1 MQEFQM
7 PSVIEC
13 NIETLTD
20 RYGQFIAQPL
30 ERGWGIT
37 LGNALRRALLSSIEG
52 SAITSVRIE
61 GVLHEFTPI
70 PGVTED
76 VADILLNL
84 KSVQFIQ
91 HSEEASKTLRIS
103 MKGPCQVKASDI
115 QHDGTVRILNP
126 DVLIATLNEEG
137 SLEID
142 LILAQGRGYVAA
154 DQNAVEDPA
163 FIPLDSIHSPVRK
176 VNYAVTETRVG
187 AATDYEKLILEIWTN
202 GAVTPQQAV
211 AQAATLMTDHL
222 SLFAQLTGPEA
233 AVAPEGQKQEAP
245 SDLVQLLDTSVEE
258 LGLSARVVKIL
269 KGAEI
274 ETLGALV
281 RLTEKDVHKIKNFGQ
296 KSLQEV
302 QEFLESRNLTLGMDV

>member
-37 LGNALRRALLSSIEG
+37 LGNALRRSLLSFIEG
-52 SAITSVRIE
+52 SAITAVRIE
-61 GVLHEFTPI
+61 GILHEFTSI

-91 HSEEASKTLRIS
+91 HSEEPTKNLKIA
-103 MKGPCQVKASDI
+103 MKGPAEVKASDI

-137 SLEID
+137 SLEMD
-142 LILAQGRGYVAA
+142 LILAKGRGYVSA

-176 VNYAVTETRVG
+176 VNYTATETRVG
-187 AATDYEKLILEIWTN
+187 AATDYEKLVMEVWTN
-202 GAVTPQQAV
+202 GALTPQQAI
-211 AQAATLMTDHL
+211 AQAASLMTDHL

-245 SDLVQLLDTSVEE
+245 SELTQLLE
-258 LGLSARVVKIL
+258 LPIDELDLSARVVKVL
-269 KGAEI
+269 KGSEV
-274 ETLGALV
+274 ETLGDLV
-281 RLTEKDVHKIKNFGQ
+281 RLTDKDVHKIKNFGQ

-302 QEFLESRNLTLGMDV
+302 YKFLEERNLTLGMEV